1 MEPKLIS
8 LDKKVKKLIYMIFIV
23 NKIYNVNKIYLFNL
37 VINYLIIKKIN

>member
-1 MEPKLIS
+1 MEPKWIS